1 MPKLA
6 CLSRIVPS
14 PPPSPR
20 VLKKL
25 RDRGRGWVRVFWLSR
40 NKFDGISHKALWYSY
55 DPDLFVL
62 NFVLSAF
69 CIQLATTDPPS
80 VPPWK
85 PCDPRKI
92 LRSPRPLACHTW
104 TYNQRQS
111 CWHIDLFNTRLLQFH
126 LFCPFWINLFAP
138 SPRGGGGLFNDKDNV
153 RNRSVIQLIK
163 WTLKHDV

>member
-1 MPKLA
+1 MGDLVWNSNFLA
-6 CLSRIVPS
+6 TCL
-14 PPPSPR
+14 
-20 VLKKL
+20 VLRWWFL
-25 RDRGRGWVRVFWLSR
+25 GGGGGSEYFGWAAIKC
-40 NKFDGISHKALWYSY
+40 NGISYKALWYSY

-104 TYNQRQS
+104 IYNQRQS
-111 CWHIDLFNTRLLQFH
+111 CWHIDLFNTRLLHFH

-138 SPRGGGGLFNDKDNV
+138 SPRGGVFSMIKIMLETGVSFN
-153 RNRSVIQLIK
+153 S
-163 WTLKHDV
+163 